1 MIHVESRNARCVV
14 RRLRFSIPLRAD
26 DTHTARL
33 AAPFNLELENDTMAL
48 NRRNGTLTIALLLG
62 LTGCGDA
69 AQDGARATKNLE
81 GRVESEGSFE
91 GATVDAH
98 EVSSNGETVAE
109 SNPEG
114 EGATGADGAYSVAVD
129 VRADVDTTVVV
140 EATLGAI
147 RRAALVTSDF
157 SADAAVTVE
166 PMNEETTFEADVYVR
181 ALAEGLLCD
190 DCSSAIVLDFIGAA
204 AADAHAS
211 NATEASLDA
220 SAEINASAA
229 ETFVEAMVASTTETE
244 ASVRTAIEAHAE
256 ARRTRAL
263 SLDAA
268 VDASAREGA
277 EDDYLDA
284 VVSAYVEA
292 GVDLDAQSAAVQ
304 AAAEDARARIDASA
318 TLDVTM
324 RAALRADVEKHSAVL
339 VTWAT
344 EAHAEATGASRATLE
359 AAGDTLRASLEA
371 SATAGASAE
380 AQVDAAWLAYRA
392 SVRAELRAALTAGE
406 QVAFDAAV
414 SALEAAA
421 EATHTTLEA
430 SFTLTNDVSTWIE
443 PLLAFS
449 ISGDAQVNA
458 LVSAGSTEA
467 SASAMVK
474 VLIAVELATH

>member
-1 MIHVESRNARCVV
+1 M
-14 RRLRFSIPLRAD
+14 
-26 DTHTARL
+26 
-33 AAPFNLELENDTMAL
+33 
-48 NRRNGTLTIALLLG
+48 
-62 LTGCGDA
+62 
-69 AQDGARATKNLE
+69 
-81 GRVESEGSFE
+81 
-91 GATVDAH
+91 
-98 EVSSNGETVAE
+98 
-109 SNPEG
+109 
-114 EGATGADGAYSVAVD
+114 
-129 VRADVDTTVVV
+129 
-140 EATLGAI
+140 
-147 RRAALVTSDF
+147 TSDF

-324 RAALRADVEKHSAVL
+324 RAALRADVEKHRAVL

-344 EAHAEATGASRATLE
+344 EAHAEATTTGHTIRIEFGETPPIE
-359 AAGDTLRASLEA
+359 LRC
-371 SATAGASAE
+371 AGAGRYLAIGE
-380 AQVDAAWLAYRA
+380 EVDLFVALDFA
-392 SVRAELRAALTAGE
+392 SIQTELSLSGFYPPTAPLSTVTDPTL
-406 QVAFDAAV
+406 VAILFDAFADD
-414 SALEAAA
+414 L
-421 EATHTTLEA
+421 
-430 SFTLTNDVSTWIE
+430 
-443 PLLAFS
+443 S
-449 ISGDAQVNA
+449 IDCAP
-458 LVSAGSTEA
+458 
-467 SASAMVK
+467 
-474 VLIAVELATH
+474 